1 MNLCVGSIVGV
12 DYSNMAMGYST
23 VVGVVQFEEDVQAT
37 IVDMVYAT
45 VMLLLKLQLSGIQI
59 FQFRMLSLGKKL
71 KGNTIYYKYYQL
83 E

>member
-45 VMLLLKLQLSGIQI
+45 GMLLLKLQLSGIQI
-59 FQFRMLSLGKKL
+59 FQF
-71 KGNTIYYKYYQL
+71 
-83 E
+83 